1 MKWLL
6 PDAGQVVLPTTH
18 GNEDTYPLG
27 VAVTSAATKSI
38 EQGRVH
44 VIISRSV
51 GCAVKSTQNR
61 PPQLA
66 CELTHLT
73 SHDC

>member
-6 PDAGQVVLPTTH
+6 PDAGQAVLPTTH

-38 EQGRVH
+38 EQGRMH
-44 VIISRSV
+44 VIISRSKV
-51 GCAVKSTQNR
+51 QVSVVQSKARKIDLLSLHVN
-61 PPQLA
+61 
-66 CELTHLT
+66 
-73 SHDC
+73 